1 MALEVEKFAKG
12 FVAALVELEQSSIQ
26 PKSPEH
32 RRALNQLYEFI
43 AEQVELARDNPR
55 MRNWFKDVL
64 RLRNSLS
71 PGQTGAFDQFETALR
86 DLQLSF
92 TESPNPNY
100 EDIVFTVSKPF
111 ASSSLEAFEPKER
124 ELIRNAARVF
134 VGSQA

>member
-1 MALEVEKFAKG
+1 MALEVERFAKG
-12 FVAALVELEQSSIQ
+12 FVAALVEQEQTSIQ

-32 RRALNQLYEFI
+32 LRALNEVYNFI
-43 AEQVELARDNPR
+43 ASEVERARDKPE
-55 MRNWFKDVL
+55 MRSWFRDVV

-111 ASSSLEAFEPKER
+111 ALSSLNAFNPNER
-124 ELIRNAARVF
+124 ELVRKAAKVF
-134 VGSQA
+134 VDNRL